1 MDWPSDR
8 ISKGGIFHTPKVNY
22 SKETH
27 DMIKLLM
34 QESNLT
40 MLQRNKINYHL
51 RNGDFLPNP
60 KMQSR
65 AIPSN
70 QNDQRI
76 AEAIINKS
84 RVARKRTLETIE
96 QSGVFNREK
105 FVPKIDYHVSEA
117 KQRLQEKMS
126 GCKIYPELERV
137 QLKNKDKHRIKK
149 SSDEPD
155 DRIAERKTAFYIHF
169 FTQNIMKLC
178 FNFSPF

>member
-8 ISKGGIFHTPKVNY
+8 IPQGGAFHTPRVNY

-65 AIPSN
+65 VIP
-70 QNDQRI
+70 
-76 AEAIINKS
+76 AELNEMKRAEQIINKS

-96 QSGVFNREK
+96 QSGVFKCEK

-126 GCKIYPELERV
+126 GCKVFPELERV
-137 QLKNKDKHRIKK
+137 QLKNKDKHRINKI
-149 SSDEPD
+149 SDEPD
-155 DRIAERKTAFYIHF
+155 DRIAER
-169 FTQNIMKLC
+169 
-178 FNFSPF
+178 

>member
-8 ISKGGIFHTPKVNY
+8 IPKGGIFHTPRVNY

-27 DMIKLLM
+27 NMIKLLM

-65 AIPSN
+65 TVPAEI
-70 QNDQRI
+70 NDMKK
-76 AEAIINKS
+76 AEQIINKS

-126 GCKIYPELERV
+126 GCKVYPELERV
-137 QLKNKDKHRIKK
+137 QLKNRDKHRINTI
-149 SSDEPD
+149 SDEPD
-155 DRIAERKTAFYIHF
+155 DRIAEREFSF
-169 FTQNIMKLC
+169 KL
-178 FNFSPF
+178 NLLKK